1 MRRGKGEEDQRE
13 GRGRKLLLLTDS
25 RKNALWNFAAIKAS
39 ITPSDHP
46 VVREG
51 LIGAIPRQTICT
63 EPRIIYLR
71 IENTGFA
78 KRIGE
83 ISSMEN
89 LLL

>member
-1 MRRGKGEEDQRE
+1 M
-13 GRGRKLLLLTDS
+13 LLTDS

-39 ITPSDHP
+39 ITPGNHP

-51 LIGAIPRQTICT
+51 LIGAIPRQTLCT

-78 KRIGE
+78 KRVGE
-83 ISSMEN
+83 ISSVEN